1 MELPRD
7 PTIVP
12 QARRYSRTFSAIQG
26 KAFRERDQIVVE
38 IPRIDRTYLSK
49 NVKLYFDFDLSYR
62 EASQTTLQSI
72 FSDLKG
78 TISPNVDAAKNYAST
93 FFGYQSDGTANFTK
107 ISTTNPAYAYT
118 KPIPTFDINGAYGL
132 INRIQVFSYLNNTL
146 LEDVQEHDLLTAQF
160 ADFWLQ
166 KENIDVNRP
175 YMADTATNYD
185 YQNPMRKQPCANI
198 FHQGSSVMVE
208 PFLISSF
215 AATTTTSTIVPA
227 TRSVTLKCELDLF
240 SFLGR
245 FSDKFV
251 PLHNGFKVVF
261 TLSKFTDC
269 IKFNT
274 LYGENTCYYRRYLQ
288 GYKVTGNTAQASIS
302 ITINSTNDKLALVS
316 SYDPTGD
323 LEVITIPSKTYTS
336 IDELANGIK
345 AVASQRYSFGTSSN
359 KLVIA
364 SGKPFYVD
372 FELTTC
378 EASVGFGSGVTTGTD
393 STFAGYTSLDPT
405 ITSASISNLY
415 IKGDLL
421 EVSPEMDNKVDKMVY
436 FQSYKYQKD
445 FFPYEDFSSGSILN
459 DGQRENF
466 QRRILPDLKSITK
479 VFVGQRPVVYPST
492 SSRQQLGYRIKNYT
506 KGGRLLYNKA
516 EVCNIA
522 NDQEA
527 WGALQNAM
535 SMPLDPYLNFR
546 DFTLQEESSTG
557 TDGNQMII
565 ATQSLRDLVDKA
577 VAYTSFSTT
586 TYSNYNSWFAGFSG
600 IASNSSGTTFSPYLQ
615 LSTLDQG
622 RYLLA
627 FDTRIPGA
635 IPNSIAGIDSSK
647 NVLEYEIIP
656 EDDVCWKVNIDVFV
670 EHDAFIHVEPGKST
684 SVTF

>member
-1 MELPRD
+1 MELPRE

-38 IPRIDRTYLSK
+38 IPRIDRTYLTK
-49 NVKLYFDFDLSYR
+49 NVKLYFDFDLSYQ
-62 EASQTTLQSI
+62 EASQTTLESI
-72 FSDLKG
+72 FTDLKG
-78 TISPNVDAAKNYAST
+78 TISASSTGARDYAAT
-93 FFGYQSDGTANFTK
+93 FFGFRYNTVSSKFERVT
-107 ISTTNPAYAYT
+107 STNPAYAYT
-118 KPIPTFDINGAYGL
+118 KPIPTFDINGPYGL

-175 YMADTATNYD
+175 YMSDTATNYD

-208 PFLISSF
+208 PFIIQNFS
-215 AATTTTSTIVPA
+215 ATTTTSTIIPA
-227 TRSVTLKCELDLF
+227 TKNVSLKCELDLF

-251 PLHNGFKVVF
+251 PLHNGFKIVF

-274 LYGENTCYYRRYLQ
+274 MYGDNTAFYRRYLQ
-288 GYKVTGNTAQASIS
+288 GYKATGTDAGASITVAS
-302 ITINSTNDKLALVS
+302 GSNKVALVS
-316 SYDPTGD
+316 SYDPTGAV
-323 LEVITIPSKTYTS
+323 EIITLTDGTYTPS
-336 IDELANGIK
+336 QLATEMDKWLSN
-345 AVASQRYSFGTSSN
+345 RYSVGTSGN

-364 SGKPFYVD
+364 SGKSFYID
-372 FELTTC
+372 TELTTVVAGLSG
-378 EASVGFGSGVTTGTD
+378 ASYSTD
-393 STFAGYTSLDPT
+393 TSFAGFTKLDPT

-421 EVSPEMDNKVDKMVY
+421 EVSPELDSQVDKMVY

-445 FFPYEDFSSGSILN
+445 FFPYEDFTTGLILN
-459 DGQRENF
+459 DGQREPF
-466 QRRILPDLKSITK
+466 TRRILPDLKSITK
-479 VFVGQRPVVYPST
+479 VYVGQRPVTYPSQEG
-492 SSRQQLGYRIKNYT
+492 RQQLGFRIKNYA
-506 KGGRLLYNKA
+506 KGGRLLFNKT

-527 WGALQNAM
+527 WAALQNCM
-535 SMPLDPYLNFR
+535 PMPLDPYLNFQ
-546 DFTLQEESSTG
+546 DFTLQEESASG
-557 TDGNQMII
+557 TDGNQMTVP
-565 ATQSLRDLVDKA
+565 TQSLRDMVDKSI
-577 VAYTSFSTT
+577 AYTSFGTSTNLNYSGWFPGYSGVAVNSAGT
-586 TYSNYNSWFAGFSG
+586 TYV
-600 IASNSSGTTFSPYLQ
+600 PYLQ
-615 LSTLDQG
+615 LTTLNQG

-635 IPNSIAGIDSSK
+635 TQNAVAGIDSSK

-656 EDDVCWKVNIDVFV
+656 DDDVCWKVNIDVFV
-670 EHDAFIHVEPGKST
+670 EHDAFIHVDPGKST